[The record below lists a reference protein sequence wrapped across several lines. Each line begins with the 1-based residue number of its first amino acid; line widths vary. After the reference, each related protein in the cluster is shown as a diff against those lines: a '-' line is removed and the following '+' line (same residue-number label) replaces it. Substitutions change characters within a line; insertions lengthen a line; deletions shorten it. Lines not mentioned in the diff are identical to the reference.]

1 MPNFCCHQVVQRSH
15 HCRLNEAV
23 KGTKPNNIEKIINVS
38 IKKYLKSL
46 KSNEVKRIKLFF
58 FVFFRL
64 FIQEQVRQSNFLG
77 TCLTQKYL
85 SHAIVPHYGSEAVS
99 MQKYDKERH
108 SRDTTQ
114 KSQKAD
120 NSIKILFF
128 VMINA
133 NKALIF
139 SFYFSSKLNFVC
151 FLLYLQKHIPLC
163 REIVFYQVHENEKRM
178 SRRKK
183 SATTIKL
190 SSYNP

>member
-1 MPNFCCHQVVQRSH
+1 MFVYGKEWTFEEELGVNPIMPNFCCHQVVQRSH

-58 FVFFRL
+58 FVFFLQTFHKR
-64 FIQEQVRQSNFLG
+64 QEQVRQSNFLG

-85 SHAIVPHYGSEAVS
+85 SHAIVCHITAVKPFLCK
-99 MQKYDKERH
+99 KYDKERH

-128 VMINA
+128 CHD
-133 NKALIF
+133 K
-139 SFYFSSKLNFVC
+139 
-151 FLLYLQKHIPLC
+151 
-163 REIVFYQVHENEKRM
+163 RE
-178 SRRKK
+178 
-183 SATTIKL
+183 
-190 SSYNP
+190 